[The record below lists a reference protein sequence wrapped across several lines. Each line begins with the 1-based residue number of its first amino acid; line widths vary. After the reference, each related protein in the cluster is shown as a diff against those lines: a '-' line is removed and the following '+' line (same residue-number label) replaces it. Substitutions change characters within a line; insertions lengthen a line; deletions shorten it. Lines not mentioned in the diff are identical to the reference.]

1 MPRYAAISLCVLSR
15 KYRITTIFFSRL
27 SSISMSCCKSTL
39 SRAVSVPSSSAV
51 ILSITSASPSSP
63 YTGSYMDTCGREAS
77 SARAISSGVSPMYS
91 AISCTPGSRPNAVP
105 SSRWAAHTFAA
116 SSFKVRLTFIM
127 PSSRRNRFISPA
139 IIGTAYVEKR
149 TPYEL
154 SKFFMALTRP
164 MLPI

>member
-1 MPRYAAISLCVLSR
+1 MASMAA
-15 KYRITTIFFSRL
+15 
-27 SSISMSCCKSTL
+27 
-39 SRAVSVPSSSAV
+39 RADSSSSSPAKV
-51 ILSITSASPSSP
+51 TEISASAPLK
-63 YTGSYMDTCGREAS
+63 YDAM
-77 SARAISSGVSPMYS
+77 SSGVSPMYS

-154 SKFFMALTRP
+154 SKFFIAFTRP